1 MPTLNVVAIGQAGIP
16 RFAAKRARRVARAL
30 SRWTGV
36 SEDSALA
43 LVGAGLFVAAII
55 SLVRTGYAML
65 AAARSGA
72 APADLAQSGGSL
84 QA

>member
-16 RFAAKRARRVARAL
+16 GFAAKRARRIAHAL

-43 LVGAGLFVAAII
+43 LVGAGLFVAAVV
-55 SLVRTGYAML
+55 SLVRTSNAML
-65 AAARSGA
+65 AAARSGP
-72 APADLAQSGGSL
+72 APADLARFGGSP